1 MQKRNQVDLEM
12 RLITGGIGLVFL
24 ILLSAIIFFPVVS
37 LFGGFGPNYSG
48 GFRVGAVLKASEK
61 GILCSKTFAG
71 ELILDGFGS
80 RATNRGVPSE
90 QATPISNVWEFAA
103 TDKKVVESLIDA
115 ADRGKRVRVV
125 YSQWLIKPFCLHSDY
140 VVTAVKVVE

>member
-1 MQKRNQVDLEM
+1 MQRQKQDDLEM
-12 RLITGGIGLVFL
+12 KVITGGLSLVLFIVMGAVL
-24 ILLSAIIFFPVVS
+24 LFPILS
-37 LFGGFGPNYSG
+37 LFGGFGPNYSD
-48 GFRVGAVLKASEK
+48 GFRVGSVMKASEK

-80 RATNRGVPSE
+80 RATNRGDPGA

-103 TDKKVVESLIDA
+103 TDKKVIDSLIDA

-140 VVTAVKVVE
+140 VVTGVKVIE